1 MKTDT
6 VVPEERQFILS
17 ALSPSPA
24 QKWLAVAVVLS
35 ISLVFALII
44 AGPLKGVR
52 PGRVD
57 AFVPA
62 YATAIIVCD
71 SITALLL
78 YSQFS
83 IVRSRAILVIASG
96 YLFAALVVI
105 PWVLA
110 FPGLFG
116 PTVLIGGMQTTS
128 YLYFFRHV
136 GFTLFVVGYALLK
149 DGDPPKRSWEGTL
162 RTEIAASIGLTTAVA
177 LAGTFLFIY
186 GEALLPRLILD
197 STHFSP
203 LQIYVAA
210 PVAFLVSIAAFVAL
224 WIRRRTVLDLWLIVI
239 TFLFSMEIPLNFYPL
254 PERFSIGWYSAR
266 VLLVLSSSIV
276 LMVLLHEITTL
287 YARVLNAVLAQR
299 REREARLM
307 TGDAVA
313 ASIAHEVR
321 QPLTAMVTTADA
333 GLRFLDRS
341 TPNLDKAKE
350 AFRNIVAD
358 GHRAGAVV
366 ASIRANFKADVRERT
381 SFDVN
386 ELIDEALALGSGDL
400 QKHGILLQVEPNRQL
415 PEIRGNRVQLQ
426 QVLLNLIMNAI
437 DAMAAKDEP
446 RILTVKSELYAADR
460 VMVSVADTGAGI
472 SSQHS
477 GRIFNPLFTTKS
489 GGMGMGLSICRAII
503 EAHQG
508 ELWFAAN
515 NPRGAVFQFTL
526 QAPHQASAAG

>member
-24 QKWLAVAVVLS
+24 QMWLPVAVVLS

-239 TFLFSMEIPLNFYPL
+239 TFLFSIEIPLNFYPL
-254 PERFSIGWYSAR
+254 PERFSIGWDSPPG
-266 VLLVLSSSIV
+266 LLVLSSSVV

-313 ASIAHEVR
+313 ASIA
-321 QPLTAMVTTADA
+321 P
-333 GLRFLDRS
+333 
-341 TPNLDKAKE
+341 
-350 AFRNIVAD
+350 
-358 GHRAGAVV
+358 
-366 ASIRANFKADVRERT
+366 
-381 SFDVN
+381 
-386 ELIDEALALGSGDL
+386 
-400 QKHGILLQVEPNRQL
+400 
-415 PEIRGNRVQLQ
+415 
-426 QVLLNLIMNAI
+426 
-437 DAMAAKDEP
+437 
-446 RILTVKSELYAADR
+446 
-460 VMVSVADTGAGI
+460 
-472 SSQHS
+472 
-477 GRIFNPLFTTKS
+477 
-489 GGMGMGLSICRAII
+489 
-503 EAHQG
+503 
-508 ELWFAAN
+508 
-515 NPRGAVFQFTL
+515 
-526 QAPHQASAAG
+526 